1 MSQEIRHRIVDLCE
15 QIRDHQF
22 KYYAQDKPTITD
34 AEFDALLIE
43 LKKLE
48 AAHPE
53 FKLPDSPSDLVG
65 GGFAT
70 HFQQADHLEKMMTNL
85 RTGLN
90 GLRRPAPKILG
101 SAKSK

>member
-53 FKLPDSPSDLVG
+53 FKLPD
-65 GGFAT
+65 
-70 HFQQADHLEKMMTNL
+70 
-85 RTGLN
+85 
-90 GLRRPAPKILG
+90 
-101 SAKSK
+101 